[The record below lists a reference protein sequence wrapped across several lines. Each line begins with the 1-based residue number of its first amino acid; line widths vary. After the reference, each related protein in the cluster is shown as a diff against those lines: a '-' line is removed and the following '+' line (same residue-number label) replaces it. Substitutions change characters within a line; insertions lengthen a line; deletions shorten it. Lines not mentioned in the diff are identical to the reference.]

1 MMATP
6 FSVSLRICSNSSST
20 SRSVMAAVGSSM
32 TMTFAL
38 MEMALIISISWHCA
52 TVRFRSVS
60 LGDTC
65 RPHSSI
71 SLWAASISAFWS
83 TRPFFR
89 SSRPTKMFS
98 YTVISRIGFSSWWIM
113 AIPASMASFGF
124 AA

>member
-6 FSVSLRICSNSSST
+6 FSVSLRMCWNSSST

-38 MEMALIISISWHCA
+38 TEIALIISISWHCA

-60 LGDTC
+60 LGETC
-65 RPHSSI
+65 SPHSSM
-71 SLWAASISAFWS
+71 SFWAASISAFLS

-89 SSRPTKMFS
+89 SSRPTKIFS
-98 YTVISRIGFSSWWIM
+98 
-113 AIPASMASFGF
+113 
-124 AA
+124 